1 MPFVKPMGPKLFE
14 VSAEDN
20 DFEFLRSIPK
30 KNSHDTEKSSPVSG
44 IARVALQISFSR
56 GGLV

>member
-1 MPFVKPMGPKLFE
+1 MPFVKPMDPKLFE

-30 KNSHDTEKSSPVSG
+30 KRTAM
-44 IARVALQISFSR
+44 IR
-56 GGLV
+56 